1 MCCSSHTDFSSKD
14 LLTTNNPNE
23 KNIKKCPKTKKNW
36 VKRGDFT

>member
-23 KNIKKCPKTKKNW
+23 KKHKKVSQNEEKL
-36 VKRGDFT
+36 G